1 MIVLILFAFIAGFV
15 TILSPCI
22 LPILPIVLSGGIGG
36 GKKRPLGIV
45 LGFII
50 SFTFFTLF
58 LSSLVTWFKISPD
71 TLRLASVIIIFGL
84 GMSILIPQFQLFI
97 ERMFAKVSNKVTVK
111 NSGDGFGAGVL
122 LGISLGLVWTPCVGP
137 ILASVI
143 TLAASNALTTSSLLI
158 TLAYSIGTAIPLLLI
173 TYGGR
178 ALLQK
183 VPWLVKNTLHIQKA
197 FGILMMV
204 VSIGIF
210 FNIDRSFQTYVLD
223 VFPNYGTNLTKLEDN
238 ELVKKQLEGMKKAPS
253 LLKLDGAPE
262 FINGQWLNSDPLS
275 ISSLKGKVVLVD
287 FWTYTCINCIRTL
300 PALTSWHTKYKDK
313 GLVIVGIHTPEF
325 AFERSKANVENA
337 LKMYGITY
345 PVLQDNDYENWNAY
359 GNRYWPAKYL
369 IDASGHIRYTHFGE
383 GAYEETEK
391 KIQEL
396 LLENGVK
403 QLDSIQEQKTQGT
416 LFQSRTPEL
425 YLGSSRTEGRVEVID
440 DMPLHTYALNGQW
453 TITEE
458 YARSSPDS
466 SLTLHFQGNE
476 VNIVMSPLK
485 KGDRVKVYL
494 DDQVIDENLGG
505 TDVRNG
511 IVTLDMERL
520 YNIVRLPKYS
530 GSSILRLEFLDGAT
544 ECYAFTFG

>member
-15 TILSPCI
+15 TILSPCV

-58 LSSLVTWFKISPD
+58 LSSLVTLFKISPD

-97 ERMFAKVSNKVTVK
+97 ERMFAKVSNKVAVK

-183 VPWLVKNTLHIQKA
+183 VPLLVNNTIHIQKS

-210 FNIDRSFQTYVLD
+210 FNIDRSFQTYILD
-223 VFPNYGTNLTKLEDN
+223 VFPNYGTNLTRFEDN

-262 FINGQWLNSDPLS
+262 FISGQWLNSNPLS
-275 ISSLKGKVVLVD
+275 MSSLKGKVVLVD

-300 PALTSWHTKYKDK
+300 PTLTSWHTKYKDK

-325 AFERSKANVENA
+325 AFERSKENVESA
-337 LKMYGITY
+337 LKMYGISY

-359 GNRYWPAKYL
+359 SNRYWPAKYL
-369 IDASGHIRYTHFGE
+369 IDASGRIRYTHFGE

-396 LLENGVK
+396 LLENGVN
-403 QLDSIQEQKTQGT
+403 QLDSIQEEKTQGT
-416 LFQSRTPEL
+416 LFQGRTPEL
-425 YLGSSRTEGRVEVID
+425 YLGSNRTEGRVEVID
-440 DMPLHTYALNGQW
+440 DMPLHTYVLSGQW
-453 TITEE
+453 TITDE

-476 VNIVMSPLK
+476 VNLVMSPLK

-494 DDQVIDENLGG
+494 DDKVVDETLSG

-520 YNIVRLPKYS
+520 YNIIRLPKHS
-530 GSSILRLEFLDGAT
+530 RSSILRLEFLDGAT

>member
-1 MIVLILFAFIAGFV
+1 MIILILFAFIAGFV

-58 LSSLVTWFKISPD
+58 LSSLVTLFKISPD
-71 TLRLASVIIIFGL
+71 ALRLASVIIIFGL

-97 ERMFAKVSNKVTVK
+97 ERIFTKVSNKVAVK

-183 VPWLVKNTLHIQKA
+183 VPLLVNNTMHIQKA

-210 FNIDRSFQTYVLD
+210 FNIDRSFQTYILD
-223 VFPNYGTNLTKLEDN
+223 VFPNYGTSLTQFEDN

-253 LLKLDGAPE
+253 LLRLDGAPE
-262 FINGQWLNSDPLS
+262 FISGQWLNSNPLS
-275 ISSLKGKVVLVD
+275 MSSLKGKVVLVD

-300 PALTSWHTKYKDK
+300 PALTSWHAKYKDK

-325 AFERSKANVENA
+325 AFERSKENVESA
-337 LKMYGITY
+337 MKMYGISY

-369 IDASGHIRYTHFGE
+369 IDASGRIRYTHFGE

-403 QLDSIQEQKTQGT
+403 QLDSIQEEKTQGT
-416 LFQSRTPEL
+416 LFQGRTPEL
-425 YLGSSRTEGRVEVID
+425 YLGSSRTEGRVDVVD
-440 DMPLHTYALNGQW
+440 DMPLHSYVLSGQW
-453 TITEE
+453 TITDE

-476 VNIVMSPLK
+476 VNLVMSPLK
-485 KGDRVKVYL
+485 KGDRVKIYL
-494 DDQVIDENLGG
+494 DDQVVDETLSG

-520 YNIVRLPKYS
+520 YNIIRLPEHS
-530 GSSILRLEFLDGAT
+530 RSSILRLEFLDGAT